1 MGATADETT
10 LRQYLS
16 FFFGQQVSLLGSSI
30 SQFAIVWWINLETAS
45 AMYLSLAAL
54 VGFAPMVVLGFFT
67 GVIADRF
74 NRKAII
80 ALADSAQA
88 LITVALIA
96 FFMMG
101 FASIGVVL
109 FLLFLRGVCQAFH
122 MPTVGAIVPSMVPR
136 DKLSRINSLGY
147 VFNGVVSMA
156 GPVIAAI
163 LLAFLSIDQILW
175 VDPATFLVS
184 IAILLLI
191 RIPSVRQ
198 DIKPTFRQ
206 DFAQG
211 LSLIRRAR
219 GLLTLIFLATVLN
232 FLLTPL
238 MTLLPYFIRFDHFGN
253 AGDLALVEAVL
264 QGGLLVGG
272 IKMLSIS
279 GFKRKIPAFIAAC
292 IIIFI
297 GYAVVSFTPTG
308 WVWFMAAAML
318 ILGVPLPAAN
328 VSVSTIVQVVVPLE
342 FQGRVGAV
350 IGSLSSLATPL
361 GMIMAGALAGVVGTA
376 NLFLGSALAGVV
388 VLILAW
394 LLTDVRHVEDLQ
406 ATAGTAS

>member
-272 IKMLSIS
+272 IIMLSIS

>member
-1 MGATADETT
+1 
-10 LRQYLS
+10 
-16 FFFGQQVSLLGSSI
+16 
-30 SQFAIVWWINLETAS
+30 
-45 AMYLSLAAL
+45 
-54 VGFAPMVVLGFFT
+54 
-67 GVIADRF
+67 
-74 NRKAII
+74 
-80 ALADSAQA
+80 
-88 LITVALIA
+88 
-96 FFMMG
+96 MMG

-272 IKMLSIS
+272 IIMLSIS

-406 ATAGTAS
+406 ATAGTAG